1 MEVVVTHN
9 NMDFDSLGSQLAV
22 TKLFPAARMVLG
34 APLYGNVR
42 NFLALYRSSLPI
54 VQMKYVDCAKLNR
67 IYVVDCQ
74 NADRLDGACRDLL
87 LSDDKK
93 VPYLVFDHHGI
104 DPDGLA
110 EGADAGSI
118 IEPVGAA
125 TTLLVELIKKQKIKL
140 TAFEATVMAL
150 GIYED
155 TGCLTYKGTT
165 ERDCLAVAYLLKSGA
180 DLLHVNEYIH
190 PKLGDEHARLLQ
202 EMIKT
207 CRTVTLEGVRIV
219 VGTARMNDFLPE
231 LAGLTRKLMEIE
243 SAGAAFT
250 AVYMR
255 DRIHVVGRS
264 DTPSVDVRP
273 VVRLFGG
280 DGHHG
285 AGSAVVKSE
294 DLEDVA
300 ARILGCLEGAV
311 SPEKTAF
318 EIMSS
323 PVRTVPPTVSMDE
336 ASRIMIRYGQDG
348 LVVTDEGNV
357 VGVVSR
363 RDIDQATHHRLG
375 HAPVNGFM
383 SRPVI
388 SIEPRTPL
396 SKIQEIMV
404 KEDIGRLPVLEAD
417 GKLVGLVSR
426 HDVLRILYGPK
437 VASKSAGLGLE
448 EVDWHPPG
456 SSKRATAAADLA
468 NKVKTTSP
476 STLWLCE
483 LIGETAARLGMT
495 GYLVGG
501 CVRDLLLEK
510 ANFDLD
516 FVIEGSAIELGDEL
530 AKAYPGRL
538 KVVARHERFQ
548 TATLEFYC
556 EEKREV
562 DLSTARTEFYE
573 YPAALPTVEPSRLE
587 QDLLR
592 RDFTINALAV
602 CLNPG
607 RFGQL
612 VDYFGGL
619 NDIKDR
625 VVRILHPFSFIE
637 DPTRIMRAARFAS
650 RLGFELEPKT
660 KEQAR
665 RAIAMGI
672 FDDLGGTRIRTE
684 LKLILTSP
692 HRVTALDLLGD
703 LGGKLR
709 YLDAELEY
717 GLPVRSLLRRAER
730 LLEHYPVEDA
740 WLVHLGLL
748 ISGLPKKRLENTLDR
763 LQLQVDHKQKILSG
777 LRLPEQIGEPD
788 VEPKRSQ
795 IYRLFHGQSG
805 ESMAIA
811 ACLARPGSLTRRMIK
826 LYLEQLG
833 DVSIELTGADLLK
846 LGYSQGPQL
855 GRLLDQLLDA
865 RIDGKV
871 KTRDDELAF
880 VSANGEMVR

>member
-1 MEVVVTHN
+1 
-9 NMDFDSLGSQLAV
+9 
-22 TKLFPAARMVLG
+22 
-34 APLYGNVR
+34 
-42 NFLALYRSSLPI
+42 
-54 VQMKYVDCAKLNR
+54 
-67 IYVVDCQ
+67 
-74 NADRLDGACRDLL
+74 
-87 LSDDKK
+87 
-93 VPYLVFDHHGI
+93 
-104 DPDGLA
+104 
-110 EGADAGSI
+110 
-118 IEPVGAA
+118 
-125 TTLLVELIKKQKIKL
+125 
-140 TAFEATVMAL
+140 
-150 GIYED
+150 
-155 TGCLTYKGTT
+155 
-165 ERDCLAVAYLLKSGA
+165 
-180 DLLHVNEYIH
+180 
-190 PKLGDEHARLLQ
+190 
-202 EMIKT
+202 
-207 CRTVTLEGVRIV
+207 
-219 VGTARMNDFLPE
+219 
-231 LAGLTRKLMEIE
+231 
-243 SAGAAFT
+243 
-250 AVYMR
+250 
-255 DRIHVVGRS
+255 
-264 DTPSVDVRP
+264 
-273 VVRLFGG
+273 
-280 DGHHG
+280 
-285 AGSAVVKSE
+285 
-294 DLEDVA
+294 
-300 ARILGCLEGAV
+300 
-311 SPEKTAF
+311 
-318 EIMSS
+318 
-323 PVRTVPPTVSMDE
+323 
-336 ASRIMIRYGQDG
+336 
-348 LVVTDEGNV
+348 
-357 VGVVSR
+357 
-363 RDIDQATHHRLG
+363 
-375 HAPVNGFM
+375 
-383 SRPVI
+383 
-388 SIEPRTPL
+388 
-396 SKIQEIMV
+396 
-404 KEDIGRLPVLEAD
+404 
-417 GKLVGLVSR
+417 
-426 HDVLRILYGPK
+426 
-437 VASKSAGLGLE
+437 
-448 EVDWHPPG
+448 
-456 SSKRATAAADLA
+456 
-468 NKVKTTSP
+468 
-476 STLWLCE
+476 
-483 LIGETAARLGMT
+483 
-495 GYLVGG
+495 
-501 CVRDLLLEK
+501 
-510 ANFDLD
+510 
-516 FVIEGSAIELGDEL
+516 
-530 AKAYPGRL
+530 
-538 KVVARHERFQ
+538 
-548 TATLEFYC
+548 
-556 EEKREV
+556 
-562 DLSTARTEFYE
+562 
-573 YPAALPTVEPSRLE
+573 RLE